1 MQDCVFFSEPIR
13 TKVRSE
19 VSFDSGAF
27 VNYIDVFVREYNKTI
42 FQDGDIIEYT
52 KVKIYAEELMY
63 VILCFL
69 CKISEIRRF
78 TVFHPHFLSLIEDY
92 VHYQI
97 YQVNKVRPKN
107 RDQVFQN
114 MLLARRMSEA
124 ALRFLIYFYEI
135 YDANFSHQLQS
146 YQHFPFDGDDA
157 LHTPMPIEV
166 VNYVQKAID
175 SRGGEGLICNIQ
187 YLAIED
193 MVLQEKLKADKKK
206 TTSKKKSQPKP
217 TTIITNNFNAPISNF
232 AQEQHIDNLTT
243 K

>member
-13 TKVRSE
+13 KKVRSE
-19 VSFDSGAF
+19 VSFYSGDF
-27 VNYIDVFVREYNKTI
+27 VDYIDVFVREYNKTI
-42 FQDGDIIEYT
+42 FQYGDITEYE

-78 TVFHPHFLSLIEDY
+78 TFFHPQFLTLIEDH

-107 RDQVFQN
+107 RDQVFKN

-135 YDANFSHQLQS
+135 YDANYSHQLQS

-166 VNYVQKAID
+166 VNYVRKAID

-193 MVLQEKLKADKKK
+193 MVLQAKLKADKKK

-217 TTIITNNFNAPISNF
+217 STIINNNFNAPISNF
-232 AQEQHIDNLTT
+232 AQEQHVDTLTT

>member
-1 MQDCVFFSEPIR
+1 MQDCVFFSESIR
-13 TKVRSE
+13 KKVRSE
-19 VSFDSGAF
+19 VSFYSDAF

-42 FQDGDIIEYT
+42 FQYGDITEYE

-78 TVFHPHFLSLIEDY
+78 TFFHPQFLNLIEDH

-107 RDQVFQN
+107 RDQVFKN

-135 YDANFSHQLQS
+135 YDANYSHQLQS

-175 SRGGEGLICNIQ
+175 SRGGESLICNIQ
-187 YLAIED
+187 YLAIEE
-193 MVLQEKLKADKKK
+193 MVLQAKLKADKKK

-217 TTIITNNFNAPISNF
+217 STIITNNFNAPISNF
-232 AQEQHIDNLTT
+232 AQEQHVDTLTT